1 MDTYNLANEIAAYR
15 CMMNKL
21 SKGKSLTDPDVIS
34 LRQGLDILLYKYYFE
49 LKKQVVQGEIDKK
62 T

>member
-49 LKKQVVQGEIDKK
+49 LKKQVV
-62 T
+62 

>member
-1 MDTYNLANEIAAYR
+1 MDTYDLANEIAAYR

-21 SKGKSLTDPDVIS
+21 SKGKSLTDPDVVR

-49 LKKQVVQGEIDKK
+49 LQKQVVQGEIDKK

>member
-49 LKKQVVQGEIDKK
+49 LKKHIIYEARF
-62 T
+62 TA